1 MIKLKRVYDIY
12 EESDGYRMLV
22 DRLWPRGVS
31 KAKGKIDEWVKEVA
45 PSNLLRKWFSHDES
59 KWPEFK
65 RLYFEELQT
74 KEVLVHA
81 IMEKQTGHTVT
92 FVYAAK
98 DETHNNAVA
107 LKEYIENIQSK
118 AIYSKLLPVSLL

>member
-81 IMEKQTGHTVT
+81 IMEKQARHTVT